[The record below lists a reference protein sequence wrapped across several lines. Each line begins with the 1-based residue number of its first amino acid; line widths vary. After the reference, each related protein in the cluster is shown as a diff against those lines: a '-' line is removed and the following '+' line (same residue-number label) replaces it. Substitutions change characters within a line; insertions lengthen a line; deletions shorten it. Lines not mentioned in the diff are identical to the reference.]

1 MQFMQLSE
9 ELNYFKSKYE
19 ITKEL
24 EKVAIMSG
32 YTLFEPEFFE
42 SYDQFV
48 QMNKRV
54 KTQSL
59 VKLLDQDG
67 SVLVLRPDITT
78 SVIKRVIPKWQAG
91 STLRL
96 FYLSTIFSRSQ
107 QGSIDE
113 RKQFGM
119 ENLGTDQRIADVETI
134 QLVMTLLKRFQ
145 ISFLLELS
153 NSRFLSALITALGL
167 NFENEKAFKDILF
180 YKNRDALKQFIHQ
193 TDIPPMYEKL
203 IANILNLQGTMTDI
217 KDTLKSYPLTQPMQ
231 EALLELEI
239 LTQQIDQDDLR
250 QHIKI
255 DLTVLSQYDYYDGLM
270 FKAYVPSISIPILS
284 GGRYDPLT
292 QKYGRQIPAI
302 GFTLNTS
309 DLIKEVIESHA

>member
-1 MQFMQLSE
+1 MQFLQLSE
-9 ELNYFKSKYE
+9 ELSYFKSKYE

-24 EKVAIMSG
+24 ERVAIASG

-48 QMNKRV
+48 AMNQRV

-59 VKLLDQDG
+59 VKLLDSDG
-67 SVLVLRPDITT
+67 SVLILRPDITT
-78 SVIKRVIPKWQAG
+78 SVIKRVIPKWQTG

-119 ENLGTDQRIADVETI
+119 ENLGTDQRMADVETI
-134 QLVMTLLKRFQ
+134 GLVMTLLKRFN
-145 ISFLLELS
+145 ISFLVELS
-153 NSRFLSALITALGL
+153 NSRFLSSLIQVLKLKADD
-167 NFENEKAFKDILF
+167 EKTFKDILY
-180 YKNRDALKQFIHQ
+180 YKNRDALERFIQQ
-193 TDIPPMYEKL
+193 TNIPSEFEGL
-203 IANILNLQGTMTDI
+203 IQNILNLQGTLGEI
-217 KDTLKSYPLTQPMQ
+217 RKNLEIYPLTQSMQ
-231 EALLELEI
+231 DALTELEI
-239 LTQQIDQDDLR
+239 LTQSIDPSDMKR
-250 QHIKI
+250 YINI

-270 FKAYVPSISIPILS
+270 FKAYVPSVSVPILS

-292 QKYGRQIPAI
+292 KNYGRQISAI
-302 GFTLNTS
+302 GFTMNTS
-309 DLIKEVIESHA
+309 DLIKEVIQSNA

>member
-1 MQFMQLSE
+1 MQFLQLSE

-24 EKVAIMSG
+24 ENVAITSG

-42 SYDQFV
+42 SYDKFV
-48 QMNKRV
+48 HMNKRV

-59 VKLLDQDG
+59 VKLLDADG
-67 SVLVLRPDITT
+67 SILILRPDITT
-78 SVIKRVIPKWQAG
+78 SVIKRVIPKWQVG

-119 ENLGTDQRIADVETI
+119 ENLGTDQRTADVEIIKLVI
-134 QLVMTLLKRFQ
+134 QLLKRFK
-145 ISFLLELS
+145 ISFLLEIS
-153 NSRFLSALITALGL
+153 NSRFLSALITDLGL
-167 NFENEKAFKDILF
+167 NQEDEKTFKEILY
-180 YKNRDALKQFIHQ
+180 YKNRAALNQWIEKTNISANHR
-193 TDIPPMYEKL
+193 KL
-203 IANILNLQGTMTDI
+203 IENILNLQGTLI
-217 KDTLKSYPLTQPMQ
+217 EIQDTLKAFQLTKPME

-239 LTQQIDQDDLR
+239 LVKSLDSTDLIKY
-250 QHIKI
+250 IKI

-270 FKAYVPSISIPILS
+270 FKAYVPSISVPILS

-292 QKYGRQIPAI
+292 RNYGQQVPAI

-309 DLIKEVIESHA
+309 DLIKEVIESNE